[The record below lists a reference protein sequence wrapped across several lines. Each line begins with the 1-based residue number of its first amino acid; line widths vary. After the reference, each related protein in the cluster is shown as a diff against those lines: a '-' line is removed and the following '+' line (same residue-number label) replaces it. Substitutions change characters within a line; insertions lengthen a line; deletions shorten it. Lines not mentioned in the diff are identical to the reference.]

1 MNKSHRDGTE
11 KNMKKTFRNITLFAL
26 ALAML
31 IGTTLFA
38 GCGEAKKQI
47 IIYTSAEDF
56 RITYMQQRMKEQFP
70 DYDVVF
76 EYKSSGNHAAILKS
90 AGTNVEAH
98 ISHDIEYGYAAEL
111 AALGVFANLKNTVD
125 FSVYTEDAIPDTY
138 YAPVYRNGGAIIL
151 NMEVIREKNLDV
163 PTSYEDLLDPQYK
176 NLISMP
182 NPKASGTGYMFL
194 LSLVNAWGEEKA
206 FEYFDKLSE
215 NVLSFTSSGSG
226 PVNALVGKEVAIGLG
241 MTFQA
246 VQQIADG
253 ENLEIKF
260 FEEGSPYTLYGQAI
274 VAGKEDDPA
283 VVEVFEFLS
292 TTLTKEVCERF
303 CPEKIYNNKD
313 FVISNYPTDI
323 TYADMTNNTPER
335 KAELLEKW
343 TH

>member
-1 MNKSHRDGTE
+1 
-11 KNMKKTFRNITLFAL
+11 MKHTVRTFTSLVL
-26 ALAML
+26 VLAML
-31 IGTTLFA
+31 LSTALFV
-38 GCGEAKKQI
+38 GCGPSKKHI
-47 IIYTSAEDF
+47 VIYTSAEDF
-56 RITYMQQRMKEQFP
+56 RIIYMQQRMWEEFP
-70 DYDVVF
+70 EYNVIF

-90 AGTNVEAH
+90 AGKNVDAH

-111 AALGVFANLKNTVD
+111 AELGLFAELKDTVD
-125 FSVYTEDAIPDTY
+125 FSAYTADALQGTY

-151 NMEVIREKNLDV
+151 NMDVIREKNLDI

-215 NVLSFTSSGSG
+215 NILSFTSSGSG

-246 VQQIADG
+246 AQQIADG
-253 ENLEIKF
+253 ENLQILF

-274 VAGKEDDPA
+274 LAGRETDPA
-283 VVEVFEFLS
+283 VVEVFQFLS
-292 TTLTKEVCERF
+292 TTLTQEVCERF
-303 CPEKIYNNKD
+303 CPEKIYKDKD
-313 FVISNYPTDI
+313 FVLENYPTDI
-323 TYADMTNNTPER
+323 PER